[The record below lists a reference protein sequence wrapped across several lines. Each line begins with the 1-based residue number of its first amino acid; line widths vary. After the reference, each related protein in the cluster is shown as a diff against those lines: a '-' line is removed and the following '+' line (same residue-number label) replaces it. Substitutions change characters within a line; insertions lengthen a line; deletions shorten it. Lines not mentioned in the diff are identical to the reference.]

1 MILLGIYTR
10 TGLTAV
16 TASVVQRNGQTE
28 ANVLGIVAGD
38 VFQATAM
45 ALCDAH
51 MLRATGLKIFTND
64 VALLE
69 FLTPPIT
76 VKPTAYTTVRGW
88 GRVGYGGNANQWTIL
103 RKLFYFNRWQ
113 IKPVERLPG
122 TEAILDEYRT
132 SDCYENAVRTGVPGC
147 YARLHEGVWADTRDA
162 GR

>member
-1 MILLGIYTR
+1 MILLGILTR
-10 TGLTAV
+10 DSLTAA

-28 ANVLGIVAGD
+28 ANVLGVVAGC
-38 VFQATAM
+38 VFQATAL

-51 MLRATGLKIFTND
+51 MTRATGLRIFTNNAD
-64 VALLE
+64 LLT

-113 IKPVERLPG
+113 IKPAEKLPG
-122 TEAILDEYRT
+122 TEAILDEYRQ
-132 SDCYENAVRTGVPGC
+132 SDCYQDAVRTGVPGRFV
-147 YARLHEGVWADTRDA
+147 RLHENVWTSA
-162 GR
+162 